1 MTAPQNVG
9 ECPVQSWGTLWPL
22 KESHLHIAKA
32 GVSFLIKLQHFSEL
46 SPPEKFHISRLRQA
60 KRKMLF
66 VYGELHGKARKMD
79 CSDASL

>member
-1 MTAPQNVG
+1 ML

-32 GVSFLIKLQHFSEL
+32 GIFFLIEVQHFSTRL
-46 SPPEKFHISRLRQA
+46 SPPEKSHISCLQQS
-60 KRKMLF
+60 KGKTLF
-66 VYGELHGKARKMD
+66 VHGELHGKARKMD